1 MSLAQKYLRNTT
13 WLFAGR
19 SFKMALGFI
28 ASAIVAR
35 HLGPDNFGIIS
46 YCYSLIAITMVLV
59 SVGIEAIIVREVV
72 KHPTQQSE
80 ILGSSIIIQ
89 YFSASASFL
98 LLLLSTYIL
107 NLDHETTTLVLIA
120 AISLAFKPL
129 CILRN
134 LFEAKVDAKTIAF
147 SELIQT
153 VLSFVFRIAL
163 VILKAP
169 LEWFAFCL
177 SLEWI
182 ASGIIL
188 LHFYRRKY
196 TATGKLFSFSA
207 KCSKRMLSLSWPLL
221 ISAVTIVLHQQ
232 IDRVMMRDLLGADA
246 NNQIGIYSAAGLISS
261 MVVFLP
267 QIIVSSLTPYL
278 VEAHHKSADLY
289 KSRVA
294 IFMDLINGSSMLI
307 ALGVTMLAQQ
317 IILFAYG
324 PSYQASAIVLQILAW
339 KGFLVATGMAT
350 GRQSTVENLQRY
362 GYWRNFIGIC
372 INIPVNCL
380 LIPSHGAIGA
390 ALSTVISMLFANFVS
405 HAIIKPYRHI
415 FLIQLKSI
423 CAAWYRLP
431 LMVLNQARH

>member
-89 YFSASASFL
+89 YFAASASFL

-221 ISAVTIVLHQQ
+221 IAAVTIVLHQQ

-324 PSYQASAIVLQILAW
+324 PSYQASAIVLQILA
-339 KGFLVATGMAT
+339 
-350 GRQSTVENLQRY
+350 
-362 GYWRNFIGIC
+362 
-372 INIPVNCL
+372 
-380 LIPSHGAIGA
+380 
-390 ALSTVISMLFANFVS
+390 
-405 HAIIKPYRHI
+405 
-415 FLIQLKSI
+415 
-423 CAAWYRLP
+423 
-431 LMVLNQARH
+431 